1 MKYYIVLILLL
12 INVSGYT
19 QVGIGTTSPDNSSI
33 LELSSTNS
41 GFLLPRIN
49 LLSVT
54 DVTTIPSPA
63 EGLMIYNLS
72 SNCNLIPGLYVFD
85 SSRWR
90 RMNYA
95 DTESFARLIRDE
107 IDVANVTFSNI
118 NTTNSFGTFSSLFND
133 VDDTGGASFHVYR
146 SGSPTG
152 DWGFGITL
160 PTSYFITGLIL
171 DGRNGCCTDRIGN
184 VLVRLYRCGNLIYS
198 SAALVTADVVT
209 GDNTISIPN
218 IYADEIRLVVESG
231 GNVGDGSGIIN
242 FTELDILGTN

>member
-1 MKYYIVLILLL
+1 MKYYIVLLLLL
-12 INVSGYT
+12 ISISGYT

-41 GFLLPRIN
+41 GLLLPRIN
-49 LLSVT
+49 LLSV
-54 DVTTIPSPA
+54 DDITTIPSPA

-72 SNCNLIPGLYVFD
+72 SNCNLGPGLYVFN

-95 DTESFARLIRDE
+95 DTESFTRLIRDE
-107 IDVANVTFSNI
+107 IDVTNVTFSNI

-133 VDDTGGASFHVYR
+133 IDNTGGSSFHVVR
-146 SGSPTG
+146 SGSPIG
-152 DWGFGITL
+152 DLGFGIVL
-160 PTSYFITGLIL
+160 PTTYFITGLIL
-171 DGRNGCCTDRIGN
+171 DGRNDCCTNRIGN
-184 VLVRLYRCGNLIYS
+184 VLVRLYRCGNLIHS
-198 SAALVTADVVT
+198 STALLTADVVT

-231 GNVGDGSGIIN
+231 GNVGDGSGVIN
-242 FTELDILGTN
+242 FSELDILATN